1 MLYFLNIYPYQ
12 LYYKNIIS
20 LKIIKGRII
29 ILYIIKNKIL
39 IMKKLLSILLLFFSV
54 IISCQNVTYQSLS
67 SSIPNPEKGF
77 YHYTST
83 GSSGGY
89 NLLTQSTLNGYR
101 TNENITVIQ
110 RQFFLRDFI
119 TGTPIT
125 STYLTNMQT
134 DFNRIRATGAK
145 VIVRFT
151 YTSSSSFTVFQPTKA
166 QILSHITQLAPVINA
181 NKDVIVSIQAGFIGK
196 YGEWYYTGSSEF
208 GDGNFTV
215 LTTTQWKNRKQVM
228 NKMVSSFD
236 SSIPLQVRYVF
247 AKQKMYGN
255 TFIGRIGF
263 YNDSF
268 LGTWGD
274 SGTFVVNSSQGV
286 PSTADVTYW
295 QNNTI
300 NNPVSG
306 ETNMVNSPRTDCAN
320 ATIEMNKF
328 NWSLINKDYF
338 PTVISNWQTNG
349 CFSTIQK
356 SIGYDFRLNSSNITN
371 GILTINMGN
380 YGYANVFKDR
390 KAFLVCKNTTTNVN
404 YSFVIDNNIK
414 NIRTSNY
421 NITTNLTT
429 LGLPAGTYKLYLNL
443 PDPFINNKLYS
454 IQTSNLNTWTTE
466 GFNDLQQTFIV
477 STLNIVNKRIQLQDD
492 EISNVKVYNF
502 NGSLISENL
511 DLSEL
516 PEGLYIIVAK
526 TTSNTIITKK
536 IKI

>member
-1 MLYFLNIYPYQ
+1 
-12 LYYKNIIS
+12 
-20 LKIIKGRII
+20 
-29 ILYIIKNKIL
+29 
-39 IMKKLLSILLLFFSV
+39 MKKLLSILLLFFSV
-54 IISCQNVTYQSLS
+54 IISCQNVTYTS
-67 SSIPNPEKGF
+67 SGLVIPNPEKGF

-89 NLLTQSTLNGYR
+89 NLLSQSTLSGYR

-125 STYLTNMQT
+125 TTYLKNMQT
-134 DFNRIRATGAK
+134 DFNRIRAAGAK
-145 VIVRFT
+145 VTVRFS
-151 YTSSSSFTVFQPTKA
+151 YTANSTTVYQPTRA
-166 QILSHITQLAPVINA
+166 QIQAHIRQLAPVINR
-181 NKDVIVSIQAGFIGK
+181 NKDVIVCVQAGFIGRW
-196 YGEWYYTGSSEF
+196 GEWYYTGSTEF
-208 GDGNFTV
+208 GDTYPV
-215 LTTTQWKNRKQVM
+215 STTQWNNRKRVLDEM
-228 NKMVSSFD
+228 LLRFSSD
-236 SSIPLQVRYVF
+236 ILVQVRYVE

-255 TFIGRIGF
+255 TFVGRIGF

-274 SGTFVVNSSQGV
+274 SGTFSVSSVNATPSASQV
-286 PSTADVTYW
+286 SYW
-295 QNNTI
+295 QTQTI
-300 NNPVSG
+300 NLPVIG

-320 ATIEMNKF
+320 ALVELDRY

-349 CFSTIQK
+349 CFSTIQR
-356 SIGYDFRLNSSNITN
+356 SIGYDFRLNTSNITN

-380 YGYANVFKDR
+380 YGYANLFKDR

-421 NITTNLTT
+421 TITTNLAS

-443 PDPFINNKLYS
+443 PDPLINNILYS

-466 GFNDLQQTFIV
+466 GFNDLLQTYNVPSFRI
-477 STLNIVNKRIQLQDD
+477 TNKRIELEDD
-492 EISNVKVYNF
+492 EIINVKIYNF

-516 PEGLYIIVAK
+516 PEGLYIIIAK
-526 TTSNTIITKK
+526 TKTNSIISKK

>member
-1 MLYFLNIYPYQ
+1 
-12 LYYKNIIS
+12 
-20 LKIIKGRII
+20 
-29 ILYIIKNKIL
+29 
-39 IMKKLLSILLLFFSV
+39 MKKLLSILFLLITLTLMSQTV
-54 IISCQNVTYQSLS
+54 NYQSNTAVIS
-67 SSIPNPEKGF
+67 NPEKGF

-89 NLLTQSTLNGYR
+89 NLLNQNTVAGYR

-119 TGTPIT
+119 TGIPIT

-134 DFNRIRATGAK
+134 DFNRIRNAGAK

-151 YTSSSSFTVFQPTKA
+151 YTSSSATVYQPTKA
-166 QILSHITQLAPVINA
+166 QILAHIQQLAPVINR
-181 NKDVIVSIQAGFIGK
+181 NKDVIVSIQAGYIGR

-215 LTTTQWKNRKQVM
+215 LTTTQWNNRKEVM
-228 NKMVSSFD
+228 DRMVSSFD

-274 SGTFVVNSSQGV
+274 SGTFVVSGSLGQ
-286 PSTADVTYW
+286 PSAADVTYW
-295 QNNTI
+295 QTNTV

-306 ETNMVNSPRTDCAN
+306 ESNMINSPRTNCAN
-320 ATIEMNKF
+320 AIVEMNKF

-338 PTVISNWQTNG
+338 PQVITNWQTNG
-349 CFSTIQK
+349 CFTTIQK
-356 SIGYDFRLNSSNITN
+356 SLGYDFRLNSSNITN
-371 GILTINMGN
+371 GVLTINMGN
-380 YGYANVFKDR
+380 YGYANLFKDR

-404 YSFVIDNNIK
+404 YSFLIDGNIK
-414 NIRTSNY
+414 NIITTNY
-421 NITTNLTT
+421 TITTNLAS
-429 LGLPAGTYKLYLNL
+429 LGLPVGSYKLYLNL
-443 PDPFINNKLYS
+443 PDPLISNKLYS
-454 IQTSNLNTWTTE
+454 IQTSNLNTWTAE
-466 GFNDLQQTFIV
+466 GFNDLQQTYTV
-477 STLNIVNKRIQLQDD
+477 NSLNVIGKRIVVQDE
-492 EISNVKVYNF
+492 EITEVKIYSF
-502 NGSLISENL
+502 SGLLISTNL
-511 DLSEL
+511 DLSVL
-516 PEGLYIIVAK
+516 PEGMYIVVAK
-526 TTSNTIITKK
+526 TRTNRITTKK

>member
-1 MLYFLNIYPYQ
+1 
-12 LYYKNIIS
+12 
-20 LKIIKGRII
+20 
-29 ILYIIKNKIL
+29 
-39 IMKKLLSILLLFFSV
+39 MKKLLSLLFLFFSV
-54 IISCQNVTYQSLS
+54 IISCQNVTYAS
-67 SSIPNPEKGF
+67 SGLVIPNPEKGF
-77 YHYTST
+77 YRYTST

-89 NLLTQSTLNGYR
+89 NLLNQSTIAGYR

-125 STYLTNMQT
+125 STYLNNMQT
-134 DFNRIRATGAK
+134 DFNRIRAAGAK
-145 VIVRFT
+145 VTVRFS
-151 YTSSSSFTVFQPTKA
+151 YTANSATVYQPTRA
-166 QILSHITQLAPVINA
+166 QIQAHIRQLAPVINR
-181 NKDVIVSIQAGFIGK
+181 NKDVIVCVQAGFIGRW
-196 YGEWYYTGSSEF
+196 GEWYYTGSTEF
-208 GDGNFTV
+208 GDTYPVN
-215 LTTTQWKNRKQVM
+215 TTQWNNRKQVLDEM
-228 NKMVSSFD
+228 LLRFSSD
-236 SSIPLQVRYVF
+236 ILVQVRYVE

-255 TFIGRIGF
+255 TFVGRIGF

-274 SGTFVVNSSQGV
+274 SGTFSVSSVNAA
-286 PSTADVTYW
+286 PTAAQVSYW
-295 QNNTI
+295 QTQTI
-300 NNPVSG
+300 NLPVIG

-320 ATIEMNKF
+320 ALVEIDRY

-349 CFSTIQK
+349 CFSTIQR

-380 YGYANVFKDR
+380 YGYANLFKTR
-390 KAFLVCKNTTTNVN
+390 KAFLVCKNISTNIN
-404 YSFVIDNNIK
+404 YSFEIDSDIK
-414 NIRTSNY
+414 RCTSTSY
-421 NITTNLTT
+421 NVTTNLTT

-443 PDPFINNKLYS
+443 PDPLINNRLYS

-466 GFNDLQQTFIV
+466 GFNDLLQTYNVPAFR
-477 STLNIVNKRIQLQDD
+477 IVNNKIEIEDD
-492 EISNVKVYNF
+492 EIINVKIYNF

-516 PEGLYIIVAK
+516 PEGLYIIIAK
-526 TTSNTIITKK
+526 TKTNSIISKK